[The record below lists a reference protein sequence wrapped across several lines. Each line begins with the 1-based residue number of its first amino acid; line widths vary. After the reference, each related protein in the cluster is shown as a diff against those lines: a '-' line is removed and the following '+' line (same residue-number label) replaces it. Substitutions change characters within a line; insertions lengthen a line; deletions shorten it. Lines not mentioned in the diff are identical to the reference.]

1 MATVILSV
9 MAKEEL
15 AWWIKNLELS
25 SGWVIIPPLSQI
37 LMQADASK
45 KGGVSMDKNWGPVI
59 KEGTGVSYKSS
70 TTFSNKIC
78 TSNFQQNDEF

>member
-1 MATVILSV
+1 ML
-9 MAKEEL
+9 
-15 AWWIKNLELS
+15 
-25 SGWVIIPPLSQI
+25 
-37 LMQADASK
+37 ADASK

-59 KEGTGVSYKSS
+59 KEGTGISYKSS